1 MTLAVLEAVTRGT
14 LDLGSFDNS
23 PRWWIGSRIALYEA
37 QKHRA
42 EQQAML
48 RTMGIETD
56 VNPDTITLSGDQGT
70 ELAARWYLAHEPD
83 KLGL

>member
-1 MTLAVLEAVTRGT
+1 
-14 LDLGSFDNS
+14 
-23 PRWWIGSRIALYEA
+23 LYEA

>member
-1 MTLAVLEAVTRGT
+1 VTLIALEAVTRGT
-14 LDLGSFDNS
+14 LDLSSFDNS
-23 PRWWIGSRIALYEA
+23 PRWWLGSRVAMYEA

-56 VNPDTITLSGDQGT
+56 VNPDTIALSGDQGT
-70 ELAARWYLAHEPD
+70 ELAARWYLAHAPD